1 MTNFM
6 SRNVVLFD
14 GSSAQSSTFTTAS
27 VLVADFDN
35 LTVSWQTDTTAAST
49 YTIQGTNVDG
59 FGAAIAEGDW
69 SDVTAITAQGIFTI
83 DPGVRWLRGLRNSNE
98 SVSISRLQLRT

>member
-1 MTNFM
+1 MTNFQ

-35 LTVSWQTDTTAAST
+35 LTVSWATDTTAASV

>member
-1 MTNFM
+1 MTNFQT
-6 SRNVVLFD
+6 RDVVLFD

-27 VLVADFDN
+27 VLVADFAQ
-35 LTVSWQTDTTAAST
+35 LAVSWQTDTAAASV

-69 SDVTAITAQGIFTI
+69 SNITGMAAQGIFTI
-83 DPGVRWLRGLRNSNE
+83 DPGVRWIRGLRNSNE
-98 SVSISRLQLRT
+98 SLSISRLQLRT

>member
-35 LTVSWQTDTTAAST
+35 LTVSWATDTAAAST

-59 FGAAIAEGDW
+59 FGAVIAEADW
-69 SDVTAITAQGIFTI
+69 SDITAMTAQGIFTV
-83 DPGVRWLRGLRNSNE
+83 DPGVRWVRGLRNSNE
-98 SVSISRLQLRT
+98 SLSISRLQLRT

>member
-1 MTNFM
+1 MTNFQT
-6 SRNVVLFD
+6 RDVVLFD

-27 VLVADFDN
+27 VLVADFAQ
-35 LTVSWQTDTTAAST
+35 LTVSWQTDTTAASV

-69 SDVTAITAQGIFTI
+69 SNITGMASAGIFTI
-83 DPGVRWLRGLRNSNE
+83 DPGVRWIRGLRNSNE
-98 SVSISRLQLRT
+98 SVSISRLQMRT

>member
-1 MTNFM
+1 MTNFQ

-35 LTVSWQTDTTAAST
+35 LTVSWATDTTAASV

-59 FGAAIAEGDW
+59 FGAALAEGDW
-69 SDVTAITAQGIFTI
+69 SNITAMASQGIFTI

>member
-14 GSSAQSSTFTTAS
+14 GSSIQSSTFTTAS
-27 VLVADFDN
+27 VLVADFSQ
-35 LTVSWQTDTTAAST
+35 LVVSWQTDTGLASV

-59 FGAAIAEGDW
+59 FGAVIAEGDW
-69 SDVTAITAQGIFTI
+69 SDITAMSAKGIFTI
-83 DPGVRWLRGLRNSNE
+83 DPGIRWIRGLRNSNE
-98 SVSISRLQLRT
+98 SLSISRLQLRT

>member
-14 GSSAQSSTFTTAS
+14 GSSIQSSTFTTAS
-27 VLVADFDN
+27 VLVADFSQ
-35 LTVSWQTDTTAAST
+35 LVVSWQTDTGLASV

-59 FGAAIAEGDW
+59 FGAAIVEGDW
-69 SDVTAITAQGIFTI
+69 SDITAMSAQGIFTI
-83 DPGVRWLRGLRNSNE
+83 DPGIRWIRGLRNSNE